1 MGPLAVGRL
10 ATLTVSH
17 EVFLNRRSK
26 AHHRLREASFMNSLD
41 WLISCRLLSVVKQEY
56 QWVFEFD
63 DSSSL
68 RVECLWRLLENGRI
82 RLTSED
88 DGQQF
93 GLPAPVLAAYEKSRR
108 IVGSCVSSVALREGT
123 LDLELRFQTSHV
135 LQVVP
140 TTAGYE
146 AWNARHGDCLYVAT
160 GGGELA
166 IFRGV
171 RGEND
176 PYTAQHQDHDGT
188 VYPQSNR
195 WPHRLNAE

>member
-56 QWVFEFD
+56 QWVFEFEF
-63 DSSSL
+63 SSRL
-68 RVECLWRLLENGRI
+68 TVECLWRPLEHGRI

-93 GLPAPVLAAYEKSRR
+93 GLPAPVVAAYEMSLR

-140 TTAGYE
+140 TSADYE

-160 GGGELA
+160 GCGELA
-166 IFRGV
+166 IFRGLPGG
-171 RGEND
+171 RMTHTLHCIRTTSALFFRN
-176 PYTAQHQDHDGT
+176 PIDG
-188 VYPQSNR
+188 
-195 WPHRLNAE
+195 HID